1 MANEIPKRGIRS
13 SSESFDRV
21 GRGGLQH
28 ILHSSVRP
36 VDCSHFILLTLKS
49 SNLYCKRT
57 SLQYRVLHN
66 IISRDHSSG
75 RLSEQCS
82 VSLLFVRLS
91 YFSYVSQRHISIVA
105 FSFRYHSR
113 THVFREH
120 NFFNNSLLRIVLYPF
135 LEAKSFFFP
144 ISALLTSDT
153 ILSYTRPAV
162 SR

>member
-91 YFSYVSQRHISIVA
+91 YFSHVSQRHISIVA

-113 THVFREH
+113 PTCFANIVFSITV
-120 NFFNNSLLRIVLYPF
+120 FFVLYCILFWKRKVFSF
-135 LEAKSFFFP
+135 LFLRS
-144 ISALLTSDT
+144 
-153 ILSYTRPAV
+153 
-162 SR
+162 